1 MLDIEPAFS
10 SLNDDY
16 PSGMEETGTGVTGLR
31 KSLVDGVLHLTIDRP
46 DVRNAVDDDVV
57 AGLIDAVAAAGMDE
71 SVRVILLD
79 GAGDDF
85 CSGFDLV
92 ARNAPSDQ
100 RPRVG
105 SIQRRMPLQA
115 NRLVQVMCATQVP
128 IVCAVRGWAAGMG
141 LGLALASDFIVCA
154 DDARF
159 WAPFTARGFTPDSGC
174 SWLLPRRIGEVRAR
188 RMLVLGEV
196 VDGATAVEWGL
207 AHASTE
213 ASSLDDEVVAL
224 VDRLAAG
231 PTVALGLTKSLLHH
245 GRGLSLEDAL
255 REESLAM
262 ELSSRSGDFKEGF
275 AAFREMRAPRFE
287 GR

>member
-1 MLDIEPAFS
+1 
-10 SLNDDY
+10 
-16 PSGMEETGTGVTGLR
+16 MEEAGTGVTGLR
-31 KSLVDGVLHLTIDRP
+31 RSFVDGVLHLTIDRA
-46 DVRNAVDDDVV
+46 DVRNALDDDVV
-57 AGLIDAVAAAGMDE
+57 AGLIAAVAEAGVDE

-92 ARNAPSDQ
+92 ARNAPTDQ

-128 IVCAVRGWAAGMG
+128 IVCAVRGWAAGIG
-141 LGLALASDFIVCA
+141 LGMALASDFAICA
-154 DDARF
+154 GDARF
-159 WAPFTARGFTPDSGC
+159 WAPFTGRGFTPDSGC
-174 SWLLPRRIGEVRAR
+174 TWLLPRRIGEVRAR

-207 AHASTE
+207 VHASTGSDALE
-213 ASSLDDEVVAL
+213 AEVADL
-224 VDRLAAG
+224 VERLAAG

-245 GRGLSLEDAL
+245 GRGLSLDDAL

-275 AAFREMRAPRFE
+275 AAFREKRPPRFE